1 MAKMVYLRDGVP
13 VFAPL
18 GARVV
23 AVSGRAKPHIT
34 LDGFEFKHCPWCGTW
49 RRLSKFTYSGFTW
62 DGLQDIC
69 VSCHG
74 QYGMARSEERKSVL
88 VESGLD

>member
-1 MAKMVYLRDGVP
+1 MVYLRNGIP
-13 VFAPL
+13 VFAPS

-23 AVSGRAKPHIT
+23 AGSARAKPHIL
-34 LDGFEFKHCPWCGTW
+34 LDGVEFKHCPWCGTW

-69 VSCHG
+69 TSCHD
-74 QYGMARSEERKSVL
+74 QYSLGRSEEGKPVRIACGDK
-88 VESGLD
+88 DH